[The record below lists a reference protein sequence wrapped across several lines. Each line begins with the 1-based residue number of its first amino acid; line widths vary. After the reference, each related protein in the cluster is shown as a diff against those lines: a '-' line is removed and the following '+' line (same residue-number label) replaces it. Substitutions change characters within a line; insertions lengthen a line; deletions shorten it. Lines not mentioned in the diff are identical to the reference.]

1 MGGVSLVSGP
11 VPSSLVSVLFPSLVA
26 LAVATRRWRILTVRA
41 GEPMVTSWRGA
52 FALAASTA
60 DPEDSARRWY
70 RLPRSPLQAWREH
83 DPYRRQ
89 RVITGREARVQW
101 WERAR
106 SFLVLGV
113 IVAVLG
119 VALAAGIAALVFLL
133 LIGLEAA
140 VG

>member
-1 MGGVSLVSGP
+1 
-11 VPSSLVSVLFPSLVA
+11 
-26 LAVATRRWRILTVRA
+26 
-41 GEPMVTSWRGA
+41 MVTSSPTA
-52 FALAASTA
+52 ILLAASTA
-60 DPEDSARRWY
+60 DSPGGARRWY
-70 RLPRSPLQAWREH
+70 RLPRTPLRALRER

-106 SFLVLGV
+106 AALVLGV

-119 VALAAGIAALVFLL
+119 VALAAGVAALVFLL